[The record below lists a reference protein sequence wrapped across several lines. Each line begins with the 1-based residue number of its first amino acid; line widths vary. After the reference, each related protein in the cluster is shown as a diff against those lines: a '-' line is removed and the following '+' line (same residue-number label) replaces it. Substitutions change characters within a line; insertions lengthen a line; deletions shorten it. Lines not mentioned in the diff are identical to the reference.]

1 MKVKQVVTT
10 SYNYAYC
17 SYTGIEF
24 TDANGN
30 EIAVTMSN
38 DQYLDLEEKIV
49 SKCNSIR
56 KQREDEM
63 AEKIAAQQQEDS
75 DNE

>member
-1 MKVKQVVTT
+1 MKVKQVVSTD
-10 SYNYAYC
+10 YNYAYC
-17 SYTGIEF
+17 SYSGIEF

-30 EIAVTMSN
+30 EITVAMSN

-56 KQREDEM
+56 KQREEEM
-63 AEKIAAQQQEDS
+63 AEKIAAQQNEDA
-75 DNE
+75 DE

>member
-1 MKVKQVVTT
+1 MKVKQVVIT

-17 SYTGIEF
+17 SYSGIEF
-24 TDANGN
+24 TDAEGN
-30 EIAVTMSN
+30 EIAVAMSN

-56 KQREDEM
+56 KQREEEM
-63 AEKIAAQQQEDS
+63 AEKIAAQQNEDA
-75 DNE
+75 DE